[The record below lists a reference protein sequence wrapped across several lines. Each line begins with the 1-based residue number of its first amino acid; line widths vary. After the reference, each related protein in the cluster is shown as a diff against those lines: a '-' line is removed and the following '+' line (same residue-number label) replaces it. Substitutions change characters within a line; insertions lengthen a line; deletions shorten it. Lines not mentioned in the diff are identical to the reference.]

1 MARNITLAIEADVLE
16 KVKIVA
22 AQEKTTVN
30 AMVRRFLTEQAR
42 KIDLPE
48 RRKAAVERLLEL
60 SRNSKGKMAAGW
72 KFDRESLYA
81 ERLSRHE
88 RPALRGRG
96 TDE

>member
-1 MARNITLAIEADVLE
+1 MTKNITLSVEDAVLE

-30 AMVRRFLTEQAR
+30 AMVRGFLAEQAR
-42 KIDLPE
+42 KLEVPE
-48 RRKAAVERLLEL
+48 RRRVAVERLLEL
-60 SRNSKGKMAAGW
+60 SRSSEGRIKAGW

-88 RPALRGRG
+88 HSPLRSGG
-96 TDE
+96 AEE